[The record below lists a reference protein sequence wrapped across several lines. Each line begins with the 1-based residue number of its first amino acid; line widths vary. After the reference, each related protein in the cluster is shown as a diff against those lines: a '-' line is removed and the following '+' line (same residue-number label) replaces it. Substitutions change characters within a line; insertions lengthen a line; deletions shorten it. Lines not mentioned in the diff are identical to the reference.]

1 MTETDSFLPYSAGVY
16 FINGHPILAVHL
28 LGDVVSLCRRRQHI
42 IYEGSVDFHPYMA
55 SYPCSPLGFFLL
67 FFFSF
72 LLQMQD
78 SQVDQPLLADGTFSC
93 SKLKL
98 SIYLHAL
105 ATLLYIEWP
114 TRRCYGASPSQD
126 CPV

>member
-1 MTETDSFLPYSAGVY
+1 MTETDSFLPYYAGVY
-16 FINGHPILAVHL
+16 FINGHPILGVHL

-42 IYEGSVDFHPYMA
+42 IYEGSVYFHPYMA
-55 SYPCSPLGFFLL
+55 DYPCSPLFFFVV
-67 FFFSF
+67 FFVLFSF

-98 SIYLHAL
+98 SIYLSIWQL
-105 ATLLYIEWP
+105 TM
-114 TRRCYGASPSQD
+114 
-126 CPV
+126 VVM